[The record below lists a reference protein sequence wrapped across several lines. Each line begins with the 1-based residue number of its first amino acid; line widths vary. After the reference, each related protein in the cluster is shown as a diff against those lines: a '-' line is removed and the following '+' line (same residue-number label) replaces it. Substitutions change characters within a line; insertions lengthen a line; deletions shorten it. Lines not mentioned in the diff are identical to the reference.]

1 MLSNSAR
8 STLKKAPHKASDKI
22 EDLHAIIDES
32 KIGHIA
38 FLQNEAPMVIPM
50 LVWRIG
56 NEIFVHGANNSRLMR
71 TLVKAPCDSCVTFTL
86 FDGWVL
92 ARSAFHHSAHYRS
105 AVVFGKWEMVA
116 DADKKDAYL
125 NEFIEQIAPSRLDS
139 IRHSDE
145 RELAA
150 TMLLKMTLEDASV
163 KISNGAVNDE
173 ERDLD
178 VRAWAGFLPYRTV
191 VGPLIADP
199 GLESTVP
206 TPDYSSAYSS
216 RWYK

>member
-1 MLSNSAR
+1 MLSKSAR

-22 EDLHAIIDES
+22 GDLYAIIDES

-50 LVWRIG
+50 LVWRVG

-71 TLVKAPCDSCVTFTL
+71 TLLKAPYDSCVTFTL

-105 AVVFGKWEMVA
+105 AVVFGKWETVENPA
-116 DADKKDAYL
+116 EKNAYL

-139 IRHSDE
+139 IRHSDD

-150 TMLLKMTLEDASV
+150 TMLLKMTLDEASV
-163 KISNGAVNDE
+163 KISSGAVNDE
-173 ERDLD
+173 ERDLN
-178 VRAWAGFLPYRTV
+178 VQAWAGFLPYKTV

-199 GLESTVP
+199 DLESTVI
-206 TPDYSSAYSS
+206 TPDYSNAYSG